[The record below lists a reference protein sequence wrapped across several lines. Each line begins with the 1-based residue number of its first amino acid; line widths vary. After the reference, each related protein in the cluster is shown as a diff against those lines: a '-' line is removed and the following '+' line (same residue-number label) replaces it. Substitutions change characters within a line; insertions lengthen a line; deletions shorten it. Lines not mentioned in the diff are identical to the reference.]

1 MEAEIVKDPFDQT
14 KYEKRFASLL
24 ENHIA
29 GGGSATS
36 FIAVLADLGVRI
48 RKATMFAW
56 LQTRPDFAE
65 AFEVGKARRLRSLE
79 ALANAKLTNTITP
92 AMAEAGIK
100 KIDGRQ
106 LRFELEFKFKEEYS
120 RKISLDAVSKAP
132 PKIIFQ
138 SFRTRDE
145 VEEFDRKNRLDSQDE
160 QNI

>member
-29 GGGSATS
+29 GGGTASS

-48 RKATMFAW
+48 RRSTLYGW

-65 AFEVGKARRLRSLE
+65 ALEIGKARRLRSLE
-79 ALANAKLTNTITP
+79 ALANAKLTNTVTP

-106 LRFELEFKFKEEYS
+106 LRFELEYKFKEEYS
-120 RKISLDAVSKAP
+120 RKISIDATNKTP
-132 PKIIFQ
+132 PRIIFQ
-138 SFRTRDE
+138 SFRTREE
-145 VEEFDRKNRLDSQDE
+145 VEEFDRKQQLDNKDE
-160 QNI
+160 